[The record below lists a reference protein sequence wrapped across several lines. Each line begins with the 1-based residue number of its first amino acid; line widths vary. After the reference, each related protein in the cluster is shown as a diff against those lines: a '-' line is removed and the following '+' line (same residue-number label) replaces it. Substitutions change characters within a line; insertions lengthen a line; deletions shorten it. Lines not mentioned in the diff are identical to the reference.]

1 MDTTSRRPC
10 SVAATLELVGER
22 WSLVVVRELFYGV
35 RRFDGIQRATGAPR
49 NVLAARLKTL
59 EEHGIVERRPYMQR
73 PTRFEYYLTEAGL
86 ELVPVLLTLQRWGDT
101 HLAGSLTLPIRHT
114 HDGHEHRLRP
124 ELVCTT
130 CGEPVVAGDLSLGL
144 ADPWAEPQAPRPGA
158 PQTAPV
164 RTKGATAGLTAG
176 ASSGP
181 NSSRTSA
188 SA

>member
-49 NVLAARLKTL
+49 NMLAARLKTL
-59 EEHGIVERRPYMQR
+59 EENGVVERRPYMER
-73 PTRFEYYLTEAGL
+73 PTRYEYHLTAAGL

-101 HLAGSLTLPIRHT
+101 HLAGSLTMPIRHT
-114 HDGHEHRLRP
+114 HDGSEHRLRA

-130 CGEPVVAGDLSLGL
+130 CGEPVVAPDLSLGMVD
-144 ADPWAEPQAPRPGA
+144 AWAEPQAPRRGA
-158 PQTAPV
+158 PQVAPV
-164 RTKGATAGLTAG
+164 GADSATAG

-181 NSSRTSA
+181 NSSRTSS